1 VIDEPVTLSGQE
13 QLQVASSK
21 LRALDTKKN
30 ERLDGRRR
38 RTSTDARPTSSRIY
52 VAAQKVIS
60 GETSGDAD
68 EDHVDRHRFSVI
80 RKSKLFLRRTEDGQR
95 LSKFRLHL

>member
-1 VIDEPVTLSGQE
+1 MSQSRG
-13 QLQVASSK
+13 AAKNSCK

-52 VAAQKVIS
+52 VAAQKVMS

-68 EDHVDRHRFSVI
+68 EDHVDRHRFSVL
-80 RKSKLFLRRTEDGQR
+80 RKSCFFGEQRTANG
-95 LSKFRLHL
+95 